1 LEASTERVLKKH
13 SQLMVTLC
21 LVMDCVMTAAA
32 FVVAYFLRFK
42 AALVPLVGGPPDPR
56 PYSSALPIAL
66 VICMVC
72 YHLCRLY
79 VPRRAGTLAGEWLD
93 IVKATLV
100 AGLALAAGTF
110 FLRPYEY
117 SRTVLVFWLAFN
129 VLFLGLARS
138 AIRLYLRQ
146 LRQRGSNLRHAIIVS
161 AGKLGQSIA
170 EALQDNPWTGIHVVG
185 FLDDRPER
193 IGRWIRGAPVIAR
206 TTDLVDVVRSRE
218 IDQVYFALSLDQV
231 REMEPLIKS
240 LSQECVDVKLVPDF
254 FGLVTLRA
262 RVAVF
267 DGLPIFTLQESPY
280 YGWQRV
286 LKRTIDVVLSLVVL
300 VALAPIIAVIAVL
313 VRASGPGP
321 VFYRQERVGIDG
333 RVFRIFKFRTMLPD
347 AESETGATF
356 ARRDDPRT
364 TRIGRFLRRSSLD
377 EIPQFFNVL
386 KGEMSVVGPRPE
398 RPMFIEGFKSS
409 LPRYMLRHHVKAGI
423 TGWAQVNGWRGD
435 TSLRKRLQYDLYYIE
450 NWSLGFDFRIMLL
463 TFLRGFVHKNAF

>member
-1 LEASTERVLKKH
+1 MLKKH

-21 LVMDCVMTAAA
+21 LVMDCAMTAAA
-32 FVVAYFLRFK
+32 FSVAYDLRF
-42 AALVPLVGGPPDPR
+42 AAVLVPLLKGLPDGR
-56 PYSSALPIAL
+56 EYVTVLPVAL

-93 IVKATLV
+93 IVKATLL
-100 AGLALAAGTF
+100 AAMALAATTF
-110 FLRPYEY
+110 FFRRYEY
-117 SRTVLVFWLAFN
+117 SRTVLLFWLLFN

-138 AIRLYLRQ
+138 AIRLCLREM
-146 LRQRGSNLRHAIIVS
+146 RQKGWNLRHAIIVS
-161 AGKLGQSIA
+161 AGKLGQNIA
-170 EALQDNPWTGIHVVG
+170 ETLQNNPWTGIHLVG

-193 IGRWIRGAPVIAR
+193 IGRVIRGVPVIGRA
-206 TTDLVDVVRSRE
+206 DELLSLVKTGQ

-231 REMEPLIKS
+231 STMEPLIKS

-267 DGLPIFTLQESPY
+267 DGLPVFTLQESPY

-286 LKRTIDVVLSLVVL
+286 LKRSIDVVLSLIVL
-300 VALAPIIAVIAVL
+300 IVISPLLAVIAII
-313 VRASGPGP
+313 VRSTSPGP

-333 RVFRIFKFRTMLPD
+333 HVFRIFKFRTMLSD

-356 ARRDDPRT
+356 ARRDDPRAT
-364 TRIGRFLRRSSLD
+364 PIGRFLRRTSLD

-386 KGEMSVVGPRPE
+386 KGEMSIVGPRPE
-398 RPMFIEGFKSS
+398 RPVFIEDFKNS